1 MEVTNLFIHFN
12 WVFKTR
18 NQLYLKNE
26 LSYEDNFLLVVR
38 HPWKLKIY
46 SFISSG
52 CSKQGISYLKNEL
65 SYEVYFLHVIRH
77 TYLIQSIHM
86 GVVRLTW

>member
-1 MEVTNLFIHFN
+1 MEVKNLFSRFK
-12 WVFKTR
+12 WEFKTR
-18 NQLYLKNE
+18 NQL
-26 LSYEDNFLLVVR
+26 
-38 HPWKLKIY
+38 
-46 SFISSG
+46 
-52 CSKQGISYLKNEL
+52 YLKNEL